1 MIKVFLVKSFTSTE
15 NGGNPAGVVINN
27 GFQDEEMQSIAKKVG
42 FSETTFIRK
51 IDCKN
56 FELRYFTPEVE
67 TNLCGHGTIA
77 AFHCMKVLN
86 EVEESEVHMHTK
98 AGNLKVFINEAKIY
112 MEQSK
117 PVISDVSIEE
127 RLIFEALN
135 IPYGNKE
142 EKLPLKIVSVG
153 TPKII
158 IPIKNRDMLFSIK
171 PDFEKLK
178 EISHIT
184 NSKGFYPFTFDVL
197 DKSNLIHARQFNPLF
212 GVPEDPITGVA
223 AGALGIY
230 LNKYYS
236 YDINTFSV
244 EQGYIMNK
252 PGIVDVKIEE
262 GIAYIGGPAVLYG
275 KRYIEL

>member
-1 MIKVFLVKSFTSTE
+1 MIKVFLVKSFTSSE

-27 GFQDEEMQSIAKKVG
+27 GLKDEEMQSIAKEVG

-77 AFHCMKVLN
+77 AFYCMKALN
-86 EVEESEVHMHTK
+86 EVEEAEVYMHTK
-98 AGNLKVFINEAKIY
+98 AGKLKIFINNSKIY

-117 PVISDVSIEE
+117 PIISDICIDE

-135 IPYGNKE
+135 IPYEDKKE
-142 EKLPLKIVSVG
+142 NLPIKIVSVG

-158 IPIKNRDMLFSIK
+158 IPLKNRDMLFSIK

-178 EISHIT
+178 EISRMT
-184 NSKGFYPFTFDVL
+184 SSKGFYPFTFDVL
-197 DKSNLIHARQFNPLF
+197 DKNNLIHARQFNPLF
-212 GVPEDPITGVA
+212 GIPEDPITGVA

-230 LNKYYS
+230 LNKF
-236 YDINTFSV
+236 YDKEIEVFSV
-244 EQGYIMNK
+244 EQGYILNM

-262 GIAYIGGPAVLYG
+262 DTSYIGGSAVLYDE
-275 KRYIEL
+275 RHIEL

>member
-1 MIKVFLVKSFTSTE
+1 MIKVFLVKSFTSSE

-27 GFQDEEMQSIAKKVG
+27 GLKDEEMQSIAKEVG
-42 FSETTFIRK
+42 FSETTFISK

-56 FELRYFTPEVE
+56 FELKYFTPEVE

-77 AFHCMKVLN
+77 AFHCMQVLN
-86 EVEESEVHMHTK
+86 EVEESEVYMHTK
-98 AGNLKVFINEAKIY
+98 AGKLKVFINNSKIY

-117 PVISDVSIEE
+117 PFMNDICIEE
-127 RLIFEALN
+127 SIIFEALN
-135 IPYGNKE
+135 IPYENKE
-142 EKLPLKIVSVG
+142 ENLPIKVVSVG

-158 IPIKNRDMLFSIK
+158 IPLKNRDMLFDIK

-178 EISHIT
+178 EISRIT

-197 DKSNLIHARQFNPLF
+197 DKNNLIHARQFNPLF
-212 GVPEDPITGVA
+212 GIPEDPITGVA

-230 LNKYYS
+230 LSKF
-236 YDINTFSV
+236 YDEEIEVFSV
-244 EQGYIMNK
+244 EQGYILDK

-262 GIAYIGGPAVLYG
+262 GISYIGGSAVLYDE
-275 KRYIEL
+275 KHIEI